1 MTIEWLSYPEGSEAD
16 GEWTTITW
24 SDGLQ
29 QQIPTNYSD
38 GDGLERLADSAH
50 ELLRI
55 QYFHIGYGGTS
66 TYPAIWRFP
75 DDVLVLHAYDDE
87 SFNCFFICRSK
98 NLVECVTSWLQG
110 EVAEQVDKSGWYSG
124 SDPTYYF
131 HTREIMAFGATDL
144 LSDVKHLEL
153 ELWNSKSRLLLPEDR
168 SGMNANMVRA
178 THISLFWDRL
188 IEPLVDLVQDLKRLD
203 GAIQVSGSLTTYEW
217 QQITSWCYEGSL
229 AQRLEVDN
237 ALRDNWNLI
246 VRTAESLTPELEAQ
260 WARNGI

>member
-1 MTIEWLSYPEGSEAD
+1 MTIEWLIYPEGSEAD

-24 SDGLQ
+24 SDGSQ

-38 GDGLERLADSAH
+38 GDGLERLADSAQ
-50 ELLRI
+50 ELVRI

-98 NLVECVTSWLQG
+98 DLVECVTSWLQG
-110 EVAEQVDKSGWYSG
+110 EVAEQVDESGWYTG
-124 SDPTYYF
+124 SDPTYYL

-153 ELWNSKSRLLLPEDR
+153 KLWNSKSRSLLPEDR
-168 SGMNANMVRA
+168 SGMNANTVRA
-178 THISLFWDRL
+178 AHISRCEAVAFARC
-188 IEPLVDLVQDLKRLD
+188 PLGQHYLHILLGPYTSHARDSPPQLWCEVFLVGHTCWVVCASID
-203 GAIQVSGSLTTYEW
+203 GHRKGGT
-217 QQITSWCYEGSL
+217 
-229 AQRLEVDN
+229 R
-237 ALRDNWNLI
+237 
-246 VRTAESLTPELEAQ
+246 
-260 WARNGI
+260 